1 MALCVSAFLVLSGC
15 LPQPG
20 AKPRLADSWYIQLT
34 GTVDTTQP
42 ARVYDV
48 DGFDTSAAT
57 VATLHAEG
65 KLVVC
70 YLDVGSVESY
80 RPDYAASHARCPS
93 RPRTPSGPTRS
104 GSTSCASTSPGRR
117 AGRPR
122 QPLAARLDLCRS
134 KGFDAVDPDMMEVYA
149 ATGVTFSPTE
159 RTITAADQLTFNR
172 WIAAARPTGHVR
184 RPQGRHR
191 PGEAARG
198 QLRLLGQRAVP
209 PGTRE
214 CGLLTPF
221 VAAGKPVL
229 NIEYGAYTDAAFTK
243 QVCSTSATSRDVR
256 RCAGFSSRPRRTAR
270 RHPEA
275 QADASRQRL
284 LRQEAGAQR
293 RPRTAEHASGYRRS
307 MMVTLAWPPPSHMVC
322 RP

>member
-1 MALCVSAFLVLSGC
+1 MRPHPELPTSTRAGLVALGVAALLVLGGC
-15 LPQPG
+15 QPQPG
-20 AKPRLADSWYIQLT
+20 AMPRLADSWYIQLS

-80 RPDYAASHARCPS
+80 RPDFADFAPAALSAPNPEWPDERWLDILRLDVAGPTG
-93 RPRTPSGPTRS
+93 RTP
-104 GSTSCASTSPGRR
+104 
-117 AGRPR
+117 R
-122 QPLAARLDLCRS
+122 QLLAARLDLCRS

-172 WIAAARPTGHVR
+172 WVAAAAHQRGMSVGLKADVDQAAQLVGDFDFSVNEQCH
-184 RPQGRHR
+184 QY
-191 PGEAARG
+191 GECD
-198 QLRLLGQRAVP
+198 LLA
-209 PGTRE
+209 
-214 CGLLTPF
+214 PF

-229 NIEYGAYTDAAFTK
+229 NIEYGAYSDAAFTQ
-243 QVCSTSATSRDVR
+243 QVCPDA
-256 RCAGFSSRPRRTAR
+256 AR
-270 RHPEA
+270 RGFFSVHKELA
-275 QADASRQRL
+275 LDAWTQN
-284 LRQEAGAQR
+284 
-293 RPRTAEHASGYRRS
+293 
-307 MMVTLAWPPPSHMVC
+307 C
-322 RP
+322 